1 MLRCVSQRNRL
12 RGFTGLNSTCSDIN
26 IGVGGCEGME
36 KVLYHGYKYT
46 RYRPIFE
53 RFFSSYQRRHGQ
65 VTDTPWSSGSRY
77 IQGLSL

>member
-26 IGVGGCEGME
+26 IAVPARRHGES
-36 KVLYHGYKYT
+36 LYHGYKYT